1 MKVKPIAGFFHCGK
15 IFLHYIMKTFVFLFF
30 TALFGFSPG
39 NMLSQNARIVVDT
52 DKTVTIDEVFDLIR
66 QQTEYKFIYHED
78 LFKNSSKILLKKGT
92 VTANELLKLS
102 LSVRDFDFTFTG
114 NNVVIIR
121 KKPDDS
127 AFAQLS
133 VKGTVTDERGD
144 PLPGVTIIL
153 KNTETGAISDFDG
166 NYEISVPD
174 GDGILVFSYMGFT
187 TREIEVD
194 GKAQVDVV
202 LREDVSKL
210 EEVVVIGY
218 GAVKKED
225 LTGAVGSLGGEEIAA
240 TSIPDAAGALQGRV
254 AGVNVEKNVGKPGS
268 GFSINIRGLGSI
280 PTSNNSNPN
289 SPLYVVDGIPTGSG
303 LADLNPND
311 IEKIDILKDASA
323 TAIYGSRGANG
334 VVIVTTKKGRK
345 GKFTIQYDGY
355 VGIRTPSNLPE
366 MMNGEEYVRW
376 RTDLF
381 TNQGKNTDRSN
392 PDFFTQEE
400 WGRIDSGNYTNWR
413 DLILRDGLQ
422 TSNTVTISG
431 GDDKGTFALSLGQL
445 KEEGTV
451 PGEDFNRYNLRL
463 NLNRQFG
470 EKWQAGGNLYFTHSI
485 QNQGS
490 YETLRSAYRLPPV
503 AYPYDENGDPQFFAY
518 RNDFVTNPLFEYK
531 DDGEIRENRRYRAFG
546 NVFLQVEPIEGLT
559 LRSQFSPHMIYKRD
573 GYYGGQWWKGGAGKI
588 ENTNA
593 SYNTEDYFSYVLDN
607 QLSYQ
612 KTIDRHNL
620 NATFIQSIQYEQW
633 ESANQAA
640 RNFPFNSKWYNL
652 DAVPRENIVR
662 SETNYQQRSLASFLG
677 RLQYTYNDK
686 YLFTLTGRYDGSS
699 RLAPDNKWAFFP
711 SGAFAW
717 KISDEDFLKS
727 ADKLSNLKLRLSY
740 GVSGNDA
747 VAIYGTQSN
756 VSQRYYDFDGV
767 VSPAY
772 YKNRLAN
779 YALGWEK
786 TTEFNIGLDYG
797 FLDYRINGAIDVYRR
812 DSKDLIMERQLP
824 QTSGW
829 QNIWDNVGWVRNT
842 GLEISL
848 NTLNIRTEDFSWS
861 TDIVFDSNRNEI
873 VELYG
878 EKNDDIGNA
887 WFIGKPIQVNYDYEF
902 DGIWQQD
909 EADLAAGYG
918 QTPGQV
924 RVRDL
929 NGDGVIDAE
938 DRKIIG
944 QRTPKWSGS
953 ITNTLKYKNWDFS
966 VYVYTRQ
973 GQQLFNTFRSTFM
986 TLEGNY
992 TNAAVDYWT
1001 PSNPS
1006 DKYHQPGNAG
1016 RFVNSFRYQDI
1027 SFVRVGNISL
1037 GYSLPEKALS
1047 KLNLNKLRVYFT
1059 ATNPFVFTSF
1069 EGFDPEWASQNTWG
1083 MATGFSSYLL
1093 GVNLEL

>member
-1 MKVKPIAGFFHCGK
+1 MKVKPIAGFFLSGK
-15 IFLHYIMKTFVFLFF
+15 TLLQYIMKTFIFLFF
-30 TALFGFSPG
+30 TAVFGFSPG
-39 NMLSQNARIVVDT
+39 NLLSQNAKIVIDA
-52 DKTVTIDEVFDLIR
+52 DKTVTVDEVFDMIR
-66 QQTEYKFIYHED
+66 KQTEYKFIYQED
-78 LFKNSSKILLKKGT
+78 LFKNCPGISLKKGT
-92 VTANELLKLS
+92 VMANELLKQS
-102 LSVRDFDFTFTG
+102 LSVRDFDFTLTED
-114 NNVVIIR
+114 NVVVVR
-121 KKPDDS
+121 RKPDDS
-127 AFAQLS
+127 PLLQSL
-133 VKGTVTDERGD
+133 VKGTVTDEKGA
-144 PLPGVTIIL
+144 PLPGVTILL
-153 KNTETGAISDFDG
+153 KGAETGTTSDFDG

-174 GDGILVFSYMGFT
+174 DDGILVFSYMGFT
-187 TREIEVD
+187 TREVEV
-194 GKAQVDVV
+194 GGQTQVNVV

-225 LTGAVGSLGGEEIAA
+225 LTGSVGSLGGEDIAA

-268 GFSINIRGLGSI
+268 GFQINIRGLSSI
-280 PTSNNSNPN
+280 DNSNT
-289 SPLYVVDGIPTGSG
+289 PLYVVDGIPTGSG

-334 VVIVTTKKGRK
+334 VVIVTTKKGKK

-355 VGIRTPSNLPE
+355 VGVRTPNNLPD
-366 MMNGEEYVRW
+366 MMNGDEYVRW

-392 PDFFTQEE
+392 PDFFTEEE
-400 WGRIDSGNYTNWR
+400 WNRIDNGNYTDWI

-463 NLNRQFG
+463 NLNRKFG
-470 EKWQAGGNLYFTHSI
+470 ERWQAGGNLYFTYSI
-485 QNQGS
+485 QNEGS
-490 YETLRSAYRLPPV
+490 FETLRSSYRLPPV
-503 AYPYDENGDPQFFAY
+503 AYPYDENGDPEFFAY

-546 NVFLQVEPIEGLT
+546 NVFLQFEPIEGLT
-559 LRSQFSPHMIYKRD
+559 LRSQLSPHMIYKRD
-573 GYYGGQWWKGGAGKI
+573 GTYFGQWRKGGAGKI
-588 ENTNA
+588 ENTRA
-593 SYNTEDYFSYVLDN
+593 SYATEDYFSYVLDN
-607 QLSYQ
+607 QVAYQ
-612 KTIDRHNL
+612 KAMDKHNF
-620 NATFIQSIQYEQW
+620 NFTFIQSIQYEQW
-633 ESANQAA
+633 ENAVQEA

-652 DAVPRENIVR
+652 DAVPRENISR
-662 SETNYQQRSLASFLG
+662 SETDYRQRSLASFLG

-699 RLAPDNKWAFFP
+699 RLAPGNKWAFFP

-717 KISDEDFLKS
+717 KISDEDFLKT
-727 ADKLSNLKLRLSY
+727 ADMLSNLKLRLSY

-747 VAIYGTQSN
+747 VDIYGTQSN
-756 VSQRYYDFDGV
+756 ISQRNYGFDGIV
-767 VSPAY
+767 ATSY
-772 YKNRLAN
+772 YKNGLAN
-779 YALGWEK
+779 QDLSWEK

-797 FLDYRINGAIDVYRR
+797 FFNYRINGSIDVYRR
-812 DSKDLIMERQLP
+812 DSRDLIMERQLP

-829 QNIWDNVGWVRNT
+829 ERIWDNVGRVRNS
-842 GLEISL
+842 GIEVAL
-848 NTLNIRTEDFSWS
+848 NTVNIQTDDFSW
-861 TDIVFDSNRNEI
+861 TTGIVFDTNKNEI
-873 VELYG
+873 VELNG
-878 EKNDDIGNA
+878 GKEDDIGNA
-887 WFIGKPIQVNYDYEF
+887 WFIGEPIQVNYDYEF
-902 DGIWQQD
+902 DGIWQSD
-909 EADLAAGYG
+909 EADLAAEYG

-924 RVRDL
+924 RVKDL
-929 NGDGVIDAE
+929 NDDRVIDAE

-973 GQQLFNTFRSTFM
+973 GQQLFSTFRSSFM
-986 TLEGNY
+986 SLEGNY
-992 TNAAVDYWT
+992 KNVDVDYWT

-1006 DKYHQPGNAG
+1006 NKYPQPGNSG
-1016 RFVNSFRYQDI
+1016 KYFNNFRYVDA

-1037 GYSLPEKALS
+1037 GYTLPESALS
-1047 KLNLNKLRVYFT
+1047 KLNLNKFRIYFT
-1059 ATNPFVFTSF
+1059 ATNPFVFTSY
-1069 EGFDPEWASQNTWG
+1069 EGFDPEWAAQNTWG
-1083 MATGFSSYLL
+1083 TATGYSSYLL